1 MLRRPA
7 NTTDLGRWNAETV
20 LERLYD
26 REARTNTELVRETGL
41 SRSTV
46 ERALDLVVAQGVVR
60 RSEPVALASGRPA
73 VLYQLHAEYGYQLA
87 IDVGAHTIRARVDD
101 LAGPSDLGPGPG
113 EAEPET
119 VDPTDSADARLAAM
133 ERVADRALAGAGI
146 TREQVRAVTVGTP
159 GIVDRDGRITL
170 CWVVRAGDWVGDRLL
185 VRVRDRF
192 PTAVVSVDNDAN
204 LGVLAEQRYGVA
216 GDTEDVVVVLAG
228 RRVGF
233 GIVHGGVLHRGAHN
247 QAGESANIR
256 DSRWGQAN
264 DWLRRHQDR
273 APKLFEAAGA
283 GDADAVAEVGELAEL
298 LGRAFA
304 EIVHTID
311 PRLIVLGGAISL
323 AGEVILAPLAERF
336 GLACRGMEEPSL
348 LLSTLG
354 SRAVLLGA
362 AEHARRRAFDHLLDD
377 VRPLLPNATPR
388 RRS

>member
-26 REARTNTELVRETGL
+26 REPRTNTELVRETDL

-46 ERALDLVVAQGVVR
+46 ERALDQLVTHGVVG

-73 VLYQLHAEYGYQLA
+73 VPYQLHAGYGYQLA

-101 LAGPSDLGPGPG
+101 LAGPPDLNPGDG
-113 EAEPET
+113 EAEPEA
-119 VDPTDSADARLAAM
+119 VDPTDSAEARLAAM

-170 CWVVRAGDWVGDRLL
+170 CWVIRSGDWVGDRLL

-192 PTAVVSVDNDAN
+192 PAATVSVDNDAN
-204 LGVLAEQRYGVA
+204 LGVLAEQRFGVA

-233 GIVHGGVLHRGAHN
+233 GIMLNGALHRGAHN

-264 DWLRRHQDR
+264 DWLRKHHFR
-273 APKLFEAAGA
+273 ASKLFAAAGA
-283 GDADAVAEVGELAEL
+283 GQAEAIAEVGELADL

-311 PRLIVLGGAISL
+311 PRLIVFGGAVSL
-323 AGEVILAPLAERF
+323 AGEVILAPLVERF
-336 GLACRGMEEPSL
+336 ERACRGMEVPSL

-354 SRAVLLGA
+354 PRAVLLGA

-377 VRPLLPNATPR
+377 VRPQLPNATPR